1 MLVDLIEIKIS
12 KKEALNNLVKKI
24 PLLSRVVQFNDRIKD
39 INIRYIEYKIFKYKI
54 NFVEDGLLKSN
65 DRIIS
70 LNTYTGHTKIIDKV
84 PTTVKRYIAKECI
97 EKSKINDLILKNSVK
112 KEIEKNYKKYEN
124 ENIVLSDIFSVYKP
138 HWTCIYKGKNIFLDI

>member
-39 INIRYIEYKIFKYKI
+39 INLKYIEYKIFKYKI

-124 ENIVLSDIFSVYKP
+124 ENIELSDIFSVYKP